1 MVRSSVQATPKQARD
16 PKRKTSRHLDDESGK
31 VRRRVPAK
39 AEAEAARTVSQRR
52 KKTPSDVDPENSAE
66 RSIGVTITI

>member
-1 MVRSSVQATPKQARD
+1 MVRANPIQATPKQARD

-31 VRRRVPAK
+31 VRRRVPGK
-39 AEAEAARTVSQRR
+39 AEAARTVSRRR
-52 KKTPSDVDPENSAE
+52 KKTPWDADPEHTAD

>member
-16 PKRKTSRHLDDESGK
+16 PKRKTSRQLDDESGK

-39 AEAEAARTVSQRR
+39 AEAARTVSQRR
-52 KKTPSDVDPENSAE
+52 KKAPSDVDPEHTAE